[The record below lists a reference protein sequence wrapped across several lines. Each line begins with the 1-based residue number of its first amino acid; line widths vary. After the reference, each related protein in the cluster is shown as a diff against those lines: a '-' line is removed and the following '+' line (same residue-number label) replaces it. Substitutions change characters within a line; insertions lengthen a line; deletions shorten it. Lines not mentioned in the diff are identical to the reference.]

1 MKRFFK
7 KTSKPYYLRSQ
18 KHLYQYSYVSIPKS
32 KADACVS
39 CDLLFDESKIAAGC
53 VKEIK
58 VLTRQTLAV
67 EKKKRVDMR

>member
-7 KTSKPYYLRSQ
+7 KKSKPYYLRSQ
-18 KHLYQYSYVSIPKS
+18 KHLYQYSNVSISKS

-39 CDLLFDESKIAAGC
+39 CDLLFDESEIATSC

-58 VLTRQTLAV
+58 VLTRPTLAV
-67 EKKKRVDMR
+67 EKKKRVFH